1 MITTFGGPGGGVGD
15 GRAATGGDGDE
26 VGELPPQAVVRH
38 ARAAA
43 RWNAVR
49 GGLMNGNHES

>member
-15 GRAATGGDGDE
+15 GTAATGGDGGR
-26 VGELPPQAVVRH
+26 VGELPPQAVVRQ

-43 RWNAVR
+43 TKNAVR
-49 GGLMNGNHES
+49 RELMN

>member
-15 GRAATGGDGDE
+15 GAAATGEGAAVE
-26 VGELPPQAVVRH
+26 ELPPQEAVRM

-43 RWNAVR
+43 RRSAVR
-49 GGLMNGNHES
+49 RSLMDLKQRS